1 MSIDLKTYKKSSK
14 EKKTTSFDFNLDKFN
29 FSKTFSDKEKEIF
42 YRELGMLLK
51 SGVDFKKALE
61 IVSQLVKKKKEKEL
75 ILSLKDKI
83 VHGKSI
89 YESMLESKQF
99 SPYEYYSVQIGEET
113 RKLED
118 VLYELQKYFNRKIQ
132 MRRQIISVLTYPA
145 IVMLVTFL
153 VLYFMLNKV
162 VPMFSSVFKQFGS
175 ELPKS
180 TQYIIKLSNHSGT
193 LFLVLFVVIIG
204 LVTIHYLMK
213 GKDSYR
219 KFLSTLIL
227 KIPYF
232 GNLIRKIYISRFC
245 QSMTLLITSKTTLLT
260 SLTLTSKM
268 IEFYPIEKSIEKIK
282 DDITKG
288 SSLHES
294 LRKHPIYENK
304 LVSMVEVAEQI
315 NQLDVMFERLT
326 EQYNEEIS
334 HQTKMIGV
342 ILEPMIII
350 VIGIIV
356 GVIMVSMYAPMFD
369 LSKIIGS

>member
-1 MSIDLKTYKKSSK
+1 MSLDLSNYKKTERK
-14 EKKTTSFDFNLDKFN
+14 EKKDFQFNLDKFSM
-29 FSKTFSDKEKEIF
+29 SKTFSDKQKEIF

-61 IVSQLVKKKKEKEL
+61 IVSQQVNKKKEKEL
-75 ILSLKDKI
+75 ILELKDKI

-89 YESMLESKQF
+89 YESMMESKQF

-113 RKLED
+113 RKLEE
-118 VLYELQKYFNRKIQ
+118 VLTELQKYFNRKIQ
-132 MRRQIISVLTYPA
+132 MRRQIVSVLTYPA
-145 IVMLVTFL
+145 IVMMVTVL

-162 VPMFSSVFKQFGS
+162 VPMFSSVFRQFGS

-180 TQYIIKLSNHSGT
+180 TQYIIKVSNHSGT
-193 LFLVLFVVIIG
+193 LFLLFLLTIIG
-204 LVTIHYLMK
+204 LVVTHFMLK
-213 GKDSYR
+213 EKDNYR
-219 KFLSTLIL
+219 KFVSTLIL
-227 KIPYF
+227 RIPYF

-245 QSMTLLITSKTTLLT
+245 QSMKLLITSKTTLLT
-260 SLTLTSKM
+260 SLSLTSKM
-268 IEFYPIEKSIEKIK
+268 IGFYPIEKSIETIK

-288 SSLHES
+288 ASLHES
-294 LRKHPIYENK
+294 LRKHSIYENK

-315 NQLDVMFERLT
+315 NQLDTMFERLT
-326 EQYNEEIS
+326 EQYNEEIN

-369 LSKIIGS
+369 LSKIINH

>member
-1 MSIDLKTYKKSSK
+1 MSLDLNNYKKTAQK
-14 EKKTTSFDFNLDKFN
+14 EKKDFQFSLGKISL
-29 FSKTFSDKEKEIF
+29 SKTFSDKQKEVF

-61 IVSQLVKKKKEKEL
+61 ILSQQVEKKKEKEL
-75 ILSLKDKI
+75 ILTLKDNI

-89 YESMLESKQF
+89 YESMMESKQF

-113 RKLED
+113 RKLEE
-118 VLYELQKYFNRKIQ
+118 VLTELQKYFNRKIQ
-132 MRRQIISVLTYPA
+132 MRRQIVSVLTYPS
-145 IVMLVTFL
+145 IVMLVTVL

-162 VPMFSSVFKQFGS
+162 VPMFSSVFRQFGS

-180 TQYIIKLSNHSGT
+180 TQYIIKISNHSGT
-193 LFLVLFVVIIG
+193 LFLLFFLTIIG
-204 LVTIHYLMK
+204 LVVAHFMLK
-213 GKDSYR
+213 EKEGYR
-219 KFLSTLIL
+219 KFISNLIL

-245 QSMTLLITSKTTLLT
+245 QSMNLLITSKTTLLT
-260 SLTLTSKM
+260 SLSLTSKM
-268 IEFYPIEKSIEKIK
+268 IGFYPIEKSIETIK
-282 DDITKG
+282 ADITKG
-288 SSLHES
+288 ASLHES
-294 LRKHPIYENK
+294 LRKHTIYENK

-315 NQLDVMFERLT
+315 NQLDTMFERLT

-342 ILEPMIII
+342 VLEPMIII
-350 VIGIIV
+350 VIGVIV

-369 LSKIIGS
+369 LSKIINS

>member
-1 MSIDLKTYKKSSK
+1 MSLDLSTYKKTKQDSK
-14 EKKTTSFDFNLDKFN
+14 KEFNLNLDSFQ

-61 IVSQLVKKKKEKEL
+61 IVSQQVTKKKEKEL
-75 ILSLKDKI
+75 ILTLKDKI

-89 YESMLESKQF
+89 YESMMESKQF

-113 RKLED
+113 RKLEE
-118 VLYELQKYFNRKIQ
+118 VLTELQKYFNRKIQ
-132 MRRQIISVLTYPA
+132 MRRQIVSVLTYPT
-145 IVMLVTFL
+145 IVMLVTVL

-193 LFLVLFVVIIG
+193 VFGVFFLVVIG
-204 LVTIHYLMK
+204 LVVMHYFL
-213 GKDSYR
+213 KDKDKYR
-219 KFLSTLIL
+219 RFTTNLIL
-227 KIPYF
+227 RIPYF
-232 GNLIRKIYISRFC
+232 GKLIRKIYISRFC
-245 QSMTLLITSKTTLLT
+245 QSMNLLITSRTTLLT
-260 SLTLTSKM
+260 SLGLTSKM
-268 IEFYPIEKSIEKIK
+268 IGFYPIEKSIEQIK
-282 DDITKG
+282 EDITRG

-294 LRKHPIYENK
+294 LRKHSIYENK

-315 NQLDVMFERLT
+315 NQLDTMFERLT
-326 EQYNEEIS
+326 EQYNEEIN

-350 VIGIIV
+350 VIGVIV

-369 LSKIIGS
+369 LSKIINH

>member
-1 MSIDLKTYKKSSK
+1 MSLDLSTYKTEKQKPKK
-14 EKKTTSFDFNLDKFN
+14 EFQFNLDN
-29 FSKTFSDKEKEIF
+29 IQLSKTFSDKEKEIF

-61 IVSQLVKKKKEKEL
+61 IVSQQVTKKKEREL
-75 ILSLKDKI
+75 ILTLKDKI

-89 YESMLESKQF
+89 YESMKESNQF

-113 RKLED
+113 RKLEE
-118 VLYELQKYFNRKIQ
+118 VLFELQKYFNRKIQ
-132 MRRQIISVLTYPA
+132 MRRQIVSVLTYPA
-145 IVMLVTFL
+145 IVMLVTVL

-162 VPMFSSVFKQFGS
+162 VPMFSSVFRQFGS

-180 TQYIIKLSNHSGT
+180 TQYIIKLSNHSGA
-193 LFLVLFVVIIG
+193 LFGIFILIFIG
-204 LVTIHYLMK
+204 LFAMHYLLK
-213 GKDSYR
+213 TKDSYR
-219 KFLSTLIL
+219 KFTSNLVL

-232 GNLIRKIYISRFC
+232 GKLIRKIYISRFC
-245 QSMTLLITSKTTLLT
+245 QSMNLLITSRTTLLT
-260 SLTLTSKM
+260 SLGLTSKM
-268 IEFYPIEKSIEKIK
+268 IGFYPIEKSIKQIK
-282 DDITKG
+282 EDITRG

-294 LRKHPIYENK
+294 LRKHDIYENK

-315 NQLDVMFERLT
+315 NQLDTMFERLT
-326 EQYNEEIS
+326 EQYNEEIN

-350 VIGIIV
+350 VIGVIV

-369 LSKIIGS
+369 LSKIINH

>member
-1 MSIDLKTYKKSSK
+1 MSLDLSTYKKAKQDSK
-14 EKKTTSFDFNLDKFN
+14 QDFKLNLDGFK

-61 IVSQLVKKKKEKEL
+61 IVSQQVTKKKEKEL
-75 ILSLKDKI
+75 ILTLKDKI

-89 YESMLESKQF
+89 YESMMESKQF

-113 RKLED
+113 RKLEE
-118 VLYELQKYFNRKIQ
+118 VLTELQKYFNRKIQ
-132 MRRQIISVLTYPA
+132 MRRQIVSVLTYPT
-145 IVMLVTFL
+145 IVMLVTVL

-193 LFLVLFVVIIG
+193 VFGVFFLIVIG
-204 LVTIHYLMK
+204 LVVMHYFL
-213 GKDSYR
+213 KDKEKYR
-219 KFLSTLIL
+219 KFTTNLIL
-227 KIPYF
+227 RIPYF
-232 GNLIRKIYISRFC
+232 GKLIRKIYISRFC
-245 QSMTLLITSKTTLLT
+245 QSMNLLITSRTTLLT
-260 SLTLTSKM
+260 SLGLTSKM
-268 IEFYPIEKSIEKIK
+268 IGFYPIEKSIEQIK
-282 DDITKG
+282 EDITRG

-294 LRKHPIYENK
+294 LRKHSIYENK

-315 NQLDVMFERLT
+315 NQLDTMFERLT
-326 EQYNEEIS
+326 EQYNEEIN

-350 VIGIIV
+350 VIGVIV

-369 LSKIIGS
+369 LSKIIKH

>member
-1 MSIDLKTYKKSSK
+1 MSLDLSTYKKTKQDSK
-14 EKKTTSFDFNLDKFN
+14 KEFNLNLDSFQ

-61 IVSQLVKKKKEKEL
+61 IVSQQVTKKKEKEL
-75 ILSLKDKI
+75 ILTLKDKI

-89 YESMLESKQF
+89 YESMMESKQF

-113 RKLED
+113 RKLEE
-118 VLYELQKYFNRKIQ
+118 VLTELQKYFNRKIQ
-132 MRRQIISVLTYPA
+132 MRRQIVSVLTYPT
-145 IVMLVTFL
+145 IVMLVTVL

-193 LFLVLFVVIIG
+193 VFGVFFLMVIG
-204 LVTIHYLMK
+204 LVVMHYFL
-213 GKDSYR
+213 KDKDKYR
-219 KFLSTLIL
+219 RFTTNLVLR
-227 KIPYF
+227 IPYF
-232 GNLIRKIYISRFC
+232 GKLIRKIYISRFC
-245 QSMTLLITSKTTLLT
+245 QSMNLLITSRTTLLT
-260 SLTLTSKM
+260 SLGLTSKM
-268 IEFYPIEKSIEKIK
+268 IGFYPIEKSIEQIK
-282 DDITKG
+282 EDITRG

-294 LRKHPIYENK
+294 LRKHSIYENK

-315 NQLDVMFERLT
+315 NQLDTMFERLT
-326 EQYNEEIS
+326 EQYNEEIN

-350 VIGIIV
+350 VIGVIV

-369 LSKIIGS
+369 LSKIINH